1 MLLPFAAGT
10 SDWLQLTPL
19 KSRVVVANK
28 IRTRGFKRIESNS
41 RCGSCRA
48 SWQILFSYTFAD
60 RTAHANSFVS
70 VCVRSNNA
78 SNLGPVFSLTMLG
91 SGSAGNS
98 ALVATGHCK
107 ILVDGGLSARQLV
120 LRLAQC
126 GVTPE
131 QLDGVLLT
139 HEHGDHVCG
148 LEVLCRK
155 FDLPIYCNAL
165 TAEAIRC
172 DGLFERVPKAFG
184 TNWRI
189 FRTGSEFS
197 ICDVTVQTFPV
208 PHDAV
213 DPLGFAFH
221 AGSSGLGFITDL
233 GYATKM
239 IIERL
244 REVQTLVIETNHD
257 EKLLQNDSHRPW
269 PVKQRIQSRHG
280 HLSNAAAA
288 SVIEQLL
295 PGKIERVVL
304 GHLSRDCNTPELA
317 LGAVRASLEKCGK
330 LEMELHFAT
339 QSEISPRF

>member
-1 MLLPFAAGT
+1 
-10 SDWLQLTPL
+10 
-19 KSRVVVANK
+19 
-28 IRTRGFKRIESNS
+28 
-41 RCGSCRA
+41 
-48 SWQILFSYTFAD
+48 
-60 RTAHANSFVS
+60 
-70 VCVRSNNA
+70 
-78 SNLGPVFSLTMLG
+78 MLG

-98 ALVATGHCK
+98 ALVATDHCK
-107 ILVDGGLSARQLV
+107 LLVDGGLSARQLV
-120 LRLAQC
+120 LRLGQC
-126 GVTPE
+126 GVTPD

-172 DGLFERVPKAFG
+172 GGFFERVPKAFG
-184 TNWRI
+184 INWRI

-197 ICDVTVQTFPV
+197 ICDITVQTFPV

-221 AGSSGLGFITDL
+221 AGASGLGFITDL

-239 IIERL
+239 VIERL
-244 REVQTLVIETNHD
+244 RETNHD
-257 EKLLQNDSHRPW
+257 EKLLQNDSQRPW

-280 HLSNAAAA
+280 HLSNTAAVI
-288 SVIEQLL
+288 VIEELL
-295 PGKIERVVL
+295 PGKIERIVL

-317 LGAVRASLEKCGK
+317 LGAVRASLAKCGRID
-330 LEMELHFAT
+330 MEVHCAA
-339 QSEISPRF
+339 QSEISPRFRIGETTPGPFQPTFENAFFQIA

>member
-1 MLLPFAAGT
+1 
-10 SDWLQLTPL
+10 
-19 KSRVVVANK
+19 
-28 IRTRGFKRIESNS
+28 
-41 RCGSCRA
+41 
-48 SWQILFSYTFAD
+48 
-60 RTAHANSFVS
+60 
-70 VCVRSNNA
+70 
-78 SNLGPVFSLTMLG
+78 MLG

-107 ILVDGGLSARQLV
+107 LLVDGGLSARQLV
-120 LRLAQC
+120 LRLEQC
-126 GVTPE
+126 AIAPE

-139 HEHGDHVCG
+139 HEHTDHVCG

-155 FDLPIYCNAL
+155 FDVPIYSNAL

-172 DGLFERVPKAFG
+172 DGSFKGHR
-184 TNWRI
+184 NWRI
-189 FRTGSEFS
+189 FVTGAEFS

-213 DPLGFAFH
+213 DPLGFAIH
-221 AGSSGLGFITDL
+221 AGSGSLGFITDL
-233 GYATKM
+233 GYPTKM

-280 HLSNAAAA
+280 HLSNTAAV
-288 SVIEQLL
+288 SVIEELL
-295 PGKIERVVL
+295 PGKIERIVL

-317 LGAVRASLEKCGK
+317 LGAVHGALVKCGRSD
-330 LEMELHFAT
+330 MEVHCAA
-339 QSEISPRF
+339 QSEISPRFRIGETKPGPFQPTFESAFFQTASAR